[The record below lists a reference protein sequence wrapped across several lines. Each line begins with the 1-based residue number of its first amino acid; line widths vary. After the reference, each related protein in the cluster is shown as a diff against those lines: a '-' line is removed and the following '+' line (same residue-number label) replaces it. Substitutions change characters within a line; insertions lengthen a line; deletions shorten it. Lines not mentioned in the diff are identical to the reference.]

1 MTGSVM
7 GSDLGKVVNM
17 KRGEQKMARRSA
29 LQRSGL
35 VATTAL
41 VLVWPLVTQVQA
53 QSADRVL
60 SDCALVD
67 GVLPQD
73 CDQANAGTVVAM
85 PVGANTE
92 GTPKGDLGPMGFSI
106 SIDAA
111 PAASSDRQ
119 NVAGAARGQDALRR
133 VDRVLADAG
142 VQVTYDGLGAR
153 PRLAVSTAD
162 MKSSYTAGSPVTFRA
177 STNYPAWIAKS
188 EMRILDAKDPRK
200 VLATVPIASNGT
212 ATWSMPGEGAEEMLY
227 ALRVYDSAG
236 RWDETV
242 ALPLARSAHDFAAT
256 AKSDAVVAPGEGDDM
271 TARRSIPVRGGAV
284 TVTGNSYGAG
294 SVLVMGER
302 AVADPDGTFVIQR
315 ILPPGAHDV
324 RVGVGGSEI
333 TRHVDIPKT
342 EWFYVGLAD
351 LTVGKE
357 LQTKDSYTLGRLAGY
372 AKGTTAE
379 GYTITGSI
387 DTGEGELKDL
397 FSELDAKNPRRVLDR
412 ASEDGV
418 YPTFGDDSSA
428 FNDAP
433 TSGKVYLK
441 VERDKT
447 YGMWGDYKLGE
458 DGSRLVRSDR
468 TLYGLSLGHES
479 LNQTSHGEAKVKVSA
494 YAAQPDRSVQR
505 DVLRG
510 TGGSAYFLTRQDI
523 LTGTETLYVQLR
535 DPVTG
540 HVVENRRLQEGTD
553 YEINYFQ
560 GVVTLTRPLGSSTSA
575 GGVIS
580 DRPLGDYDVAL
591 VAQYEYVPTTGDV
604 AGSAYGGRAEF
615 WLNDKVRLGFSAA
628 HDGTAVADNDI
639 YGLDLLLR
647 HSDRTWLSFDHAQ
660 SEGPGFDTSFSLNG
674 GLDIDTDPTAGTIGT
689 KGKASRIEGE
699 LDVADVSGGALS
711 GSIKGHYDR
720 KDAGFVTADYNST
733 EGTRDYG
740 LSGEVDLSSRTALT
754 FGHKNWRNDL
764 GDERIDSQVGIKQK
778 LGEQF
783 TLEAALGVTDRTEV
797 GGLATDNG
805 KRADLGMR
813 LTWQRDEDL
822 KLWGFGQATL
832 RTAGGLRENNRLG
845 VGVEARLSDRLT
857 FEGEASDGGLG
868 AAGKALLRWDNSAGT
883 TYRMGYRLDPERA
896 DNDTN
901 LTGKDRGTW
910 VIGAERKVNDKLT
923 LRGENTVDLFGDR
936 GSLTSAYGVRY
947 TPTDAIAF
955 DGAIELGTVDDTGG
969 NTFERKAFALGVDY
983 NPNEDMS
990 AGIRG
995 EYRIETS
1002 TDGTRDR
1009 DTWLLKAYANYQTSD
1024 DWRLLTDVEA
1034 LVSDNATSSLRDGR
1048 YIEANVGYAYRPAH
1062 HDRLNALVRYT
1073 YLEDLP
1079 GEDQINIEGNLN
1091 GPRQKSHL
1099 LSFDV
1104 NYDLTK
1110 QLTIGGKY
1118 GYRLG
1123 EVADRGTTTF
1133 AKSEVDLA
1141 ILRLDYH
1148 VVHNWDI
1155 LAEVRTSH
1163 DKTNGVRENGGLLG
1177 VYRHFGNNL
1186 KAGIGYQVGNV
1197 SDDLREIEGRKEGVF
1212 FNIIGKF

>member
-1 MTGSVM
+1 MRVVENDRFRGTDMNLCEREMAQS
-7 GSDLGKVVNM
+7 KV
-17 KRGEQKMARRSA
+17 R
-29 LQRSGL
+29 QRSRL

-41 VLVWPLVTQVQA
+41 VFLWPLVAQA
-53 QSADRVL
+53 QVPEQVL
-60 SDCALVD
+60 SNCALVD
-67 GVLPQD
+67 GVLPAGCEQS
-73 CDQANAGTVVAM
+73 NAGTVVAM

-92 GTPKGDLGPMGFSI
+92 GTPKGDLGPLGFSI
-106 SIDAA
+106 TVDAA
-111 PAASSDRQ
+111 PAASEDRQ
-119 NVAGAARGQDALRR
+119 DVAGAARGQDAVRR

-153 PRLAVSTAD
+153 PRLAVSTTD

-177 STNYPAWIAKS
+177 SSNYPAWIAKG
-188 EMRILDAKDPRK
+188 EMRILDANDPRR
-200 VLATVPIASNGT
+200 VLAVVPIAPNGS
-212 ATWSMPGEGAEEMLY
+212 ATWSMPAEGEAEMLY

-242 ALPLARSAHDFAAT
+242 ALPLSRSAKDYAGIAQ
-256 AKSDAVVAPGEGDDM
+256 SGPIIAPGEGDDM

-284 TVTGNSYGAG
+284 TVSGNSYGAG
-294 SVLVMGER
+294 SVMVMGES
-302 AVADPDGTFVIQR
+302 AIADPDGSFVIQR
-315 ILPPGAHDV
+315 ILPPGVHDV
-324 RVGVGGSEI
+324 RVGVGGGAV
-333 TRHVDIPKT
+333 TRQVDIPKS

-351 LTVGKE
+351 LTVGRE
-357 LQTKDSYTLGRLAGY
+357 LQAKESYTLGRLAGY

-397 FSELDAKNPRRVLDR
+397 FSELDAKNPHRVLDR
-412 ASEDGV
+412 VSEDGV

-433 TSGKVYLK
+433 TSGKVYLR

-447 YGMWGDYKLGE
+447 YAMWGDYKLGE

-468 TLYGLSLGHES
+468 TLYGLSMGHQS
-479 LNQTSHGEAKVKVSA
+479 LNQTTHGEAKVKVSA

-505 DVLRG
+505 DILRG

-523 LTGTETLYVQLR
+523 MSGSETLYVQLR

-560 GVVTLTRPLGSSTSA
+560 GVVTLTRPLGSSAGA

-580 DRPLGDYDVAL
+580 DRPLGDYDVSL
-591 VAQYEYVPTTGDV
+591 VAQYEYVPTVGDV
-604 AGSAYGGRAEF
+604 EGSAYGGRAEV
-615 WLNDKVRLGFSAA
+615 WLTDSVRVGFSAA
-628 HDGTAVADNDI
+628 HDGTAIADNDI

-647 HSDRTWLSFDHAQ
+647 HSDRTWLSFDHAV

-674 GLDIDTDPTAGTIGT
+674 GLDIDTTASAGTIGT
-689 KGKASRIEGE
+689 KGKAERIEGE
-699 LDVADVSGGALS
+699 LDLADVSGGAVT

-733 EGTRDYG
+733 EATRDYG
-740 LSGEVDLSSRTALT
+740 LSGTVDLGPRTALT
-754 FGHKNWRNDL
+754 FEHKNWRNDL
-764 GDERIDSQVGIKQK
+764 GDKRIDSQIGI
-778 LGEQF
+778 EQQLSDAF
-783 TLEAALGVTDRTEV
+783 TLEAALGQTDRTAV
-797 GGLATDNG
+797 AGLPRDNG
-805 KRADLGMR
+805 SRTDLGLR

-832 RTAGGLRENNRLG
+832 RHSGGLLENNRVG
-845 VGVEARLSDRLT
+845 VGVEARLNDKLT
-857 FEGEASDGGLG
+857 FEGEVSEGGLG
-868 AAGKALLRWDNSAGT
+868 AAGQALLRWDNAAGT
-883 TYRMGYRLDPERA
+883 TYRMGYRLDPDRTRNGTA
-896 DNDTN
+896 

-910 VIGAERKVNDKLT
+910 VIGADRKINDNLT
-923 LRGENTVDLFGDR
+923 VRGENTVDLFGDR

-947 TPTDAIAF
+947 TPTDAWSI
-955 DGAIELGTVDDTGG
+955 DGAIEMGKVDESAG
-969 NTFERKAFALGVDY
+969 NTFDRKAIALGVDY
-983 NPNEDMS
+983 NPDDKMS
-990 AGIRG
+990 AGVRG

-1002 TDGTRDR
+1002 TDGTKDR
-1009 DTWLLKAYANYQTSD
+1009 DTWLLKAYTNYQTSD
-1024 DWRLLTDVEA
+1024 DWRLLADLQA
-1034 LVSDNATSSLRDGR
+1034 LVSDNATASVRDGR
-1048 YIEANVGYAYRPAH
+1048 YIEANVGYAYRPAY
-1062 HDRLNALVRYT
+1062 HDRVNALFRYT

-1079 GEDQINIEGNLN
+1079 GEDQINIEGNVN

-1099 LSFDV
+1099 LSFDI

-1110 QLTIGGKY
+1110 QLTLGGKY
-1118 GYRLG
+1118 GYRMG
-1123 EVADRGTTTF
+1123 KVADRGTTVFTES
-1133 AKSEVDLA
+1133 KVDLA

-1148 VVHNWDI
+1148 VVHNWDM
-1155 LAEVRTSH
+1155 LAEVRTSN

-1186 KAGIGYQVGNV
+1186 KAGIGYQVGDV
-1197 SDDLREIEGRKEGVF
+1197 SDDLRQIEGRKEGVF
-1212 FNIIGKF
+1212 FNIVGKF